1 MTDKLTPVRCG
12 CGGEAKVAF
21 CQQSYFGQNCFGDKK
36 IKYRV
41 YMICKKCH
49 ARGKPIITDWL
60 INPHPWDSIYS
71 GRIRHNAE
79 QDEMFAPYVERAI
92 EAWNRAMGIAEKSS
106 IVERNRKFLEIVTKY
121 PKICAYPEYEGKPY
135 YSIKYEENG
144 ETIVGFGTYKP
155 DVLSQYL
162 REYFI
167 SSAEPERKKGE
178 WVEYPDC
185 LRYEGAYADD

>member
-1 MTDKLTPVRCG
+1 MSEQLNPVNCG
-12 CGGEAKVAF
+12 CGGEARVAF

-92 EAWNRAMGIAEKSS
+92 EGWNKAMGAKDINVPNKFATDMNVGDKERIAKVETVEKPN
-106 IVERNRKFLEIVTKY
+106 VFK
-121 PKICAYPEYEGKPY
+121 C
-135 YSIKYEENG
+135 G
-144 ETIVGFGTYKP
+144 ECG
-155 DVLSQYL
+155 QY
-162 REYFI
+162 FH
-167 SSAEPERKKGE
+167 STAWGSP
-178 WVEYPDC
+178 VEYC
-185 LRYEGAYADD
+185 SRCGCRLEWE